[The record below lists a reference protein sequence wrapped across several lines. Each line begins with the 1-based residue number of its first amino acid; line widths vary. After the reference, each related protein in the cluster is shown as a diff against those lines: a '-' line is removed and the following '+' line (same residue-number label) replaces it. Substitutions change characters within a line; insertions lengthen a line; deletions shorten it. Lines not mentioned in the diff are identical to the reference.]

1 MAAGISAK
9 DQLLQTAS
17 LQIHCIIDFETA
29 SGQVF
34 EMIRS
39 SIYNKVG
46 KPKIR
51 HSWKC
56 YNLQIITFFLELSI
70 FLSW

>member
-17 LQIHCIIDFETA
+17 LPIHCIIDFETA

-34 EMIRS
+34 QMIRP
-39 SIYNKVG
+39 SIYNKFG
-46 KPKIR
+46 KPTTR
-51 HSWKC
+51 HSSKY
-56 YNLQIITFFLELSI
+56 YNLQIILFFLKLSI